1 MIKFKNL
8 GIKAK
13 LFVSTTLINLAVV
26 VIILIIVN
34 NKVHDLIV
42 DNAQK
47 MAYTIGQEWGEEA
60 KSYFKAPLLEAR
72 SVAKMVEGGV
82 NPGST
87 NSLSRE
93 QVNAMLQNLIVQS
106 PDYLGVCV
114 CFEPNAFDGLD
125 NKYANTEGHDKTGRF
140 IPYWTKGDG
149 GGLLEPLVSYDVEGE
164 GDYYFLPKKS
174 GHEMILE
181 PYEYIIDNKKV
192 NLTSLVV
199 PIKKEQQFI
208 GITGIDL
215 SLGSIVEKFKKVT
228 IYNNGYVSLFS
239 QKGILLATKDI
250 NEINKNVNEITNNK
264 IIVNGIRNQKSFITD
279 FVAPNTNEKYIVVGT
294 PFTVGDTDT
303 KWMIAS
309 YIPKKEMFA
318 ELNRLL
324 YLIIISGIIA
334 IVTITV
340 TLWLIAGTIAK
351 SIKRGMVFA
360 QDVANGDLTK
370 TIFLDQSDELGK
382 MTTALSDMMNKI
394 IKVVRDI
401 RHSSNMLAEASS
413 QISSSIQQL
422 SQNSTQQASSVE
434 EVSAT
439 MEQMVSNINQNASN
453 ALETQKITS
462 QAQKGV
468 MEVAAYS
475 AKSIESSKT
484 IAEKIRIINDIAFQT
499 NILALN
505 AAIEAARAGEHG
517 KGFAVVASEVR
528 KLAERSKH
536 AADEIDTLANNSLSF
551 AEDAGRL
558 LNTTLPQLERAFE
571 LVQGITNASVEQS
584 NGANQV
590 NSAIQE
596 LNEIAQQNAAS
607 AEEIAS
613 STVEL
618 NNHAEKLK
626 EIVAYFKV
634 EEHESFSSR
643 KMNQQLK
650 PKAQQF
656 VPKITFPQVT
666 LNKPKVKS
674 FNLDMTNNDA
684 TYETY

>member
-42 DNAQK
+42 NNAQK
-47 MAYTIGQEWGEEA
+47 MAYTIGFEWGEEA
-60 KSYFKAPLLEAR
+60 KSYFEAPLLEAR

-82 NPGST
+82 SPGSE
-87 NSLSRE
+87 NSLSRD

-125 NKYANTEGHDKTGRF
+125 NKYADTEGHDNTGRF

-149 GGLLEPLVSYDVEGE
+149 RGLLEPLVSYDVEGE

-174 GHEMILE
+174 RHEMILE
-181 PYEYIIDNKKV
+181 PYEYIIDNRKV
-192 NLTSLVV
+192 NITSLVV
-199 PIKKEQQFI
+199 PIKKDGNFI

-215 SLGSIVEKFKKVT
+215 SLESIIEKFKKVT

-250 NEINKNVNEITNNK
+250 DELNKNVNEITDNK
-264 IIVNGIRNQKSFITD
+264 TIINGIRDKKSFITD
-279 FVAPNTNEKYIVVGT
+279 FITPNTNEKFIVVGT
-294 PFTVGDTDT
+294 PFTVGNTNT
-303 KWMIAS
+303 TWMIAT

-334 IVTITV
+334 IVTISV
-340 TLWLIAGTIAK
+340 TLWVIAGTIAK

-370 TIFLDQSDELGK
+370 TISLDQSDELGK
-382 MTTALSDMMNKI
+382 MITALSDMMNKI
-394 IKVVRDI
+394 IGVVRDI

-439 MEQMVSNINQNASN
+439 MEQMVSIINQNASN
-453 ALETQKITS
+453 ALETRKVTS
-462 QAQKGV
+462 QAQNGV

-536 AADEIDTLANNSLSF
+536 AADEIDTLANNSLIF

-558 LNTTLPQLERAFE
+558 LNNTLPQLERAFE

-584 NGANQV
+584 NGASQV
-590 NSAIQE
+590 NTAIQE

-613 STVEL
+613 NTVEL

-634 EEHESFSSR
+634 EENESFSSR

-656 VPKITFPQVT
+656 VPKTTFPQVT
-666 LNKPKVKS
+666 LNKTKVKS
-674 FNLDMTNNDA
+674 FNLGMTSNDA
-684 TYETY
+684 TYENY